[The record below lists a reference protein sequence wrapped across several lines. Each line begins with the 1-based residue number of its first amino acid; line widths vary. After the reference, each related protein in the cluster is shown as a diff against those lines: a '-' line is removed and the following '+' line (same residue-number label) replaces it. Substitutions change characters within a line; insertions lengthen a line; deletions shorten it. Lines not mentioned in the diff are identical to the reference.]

1 MDTLK
6 VKFSLKNRHEKGINH
21 ILMIYAFFDVLKA
34 RRNFFVAK
42 VNYEPRTRG
51 CWRPHK
57 QKDFSFTFFY
67 LFKRLIFT
75 KYSLATSSAGLPF
88 APTSKFIWLI
98 SSSEIFPAN

>member
-1 MDTLK
+1 MNRTLTI
-6 VKFSLKNRHEKGINH
+6 H
-21 ILMIYAFFDVLKA
+21 AVLKA
-34 RRNFFVAK
+34 RRKIFSHETRV
-42 VNYEPRTRG
+42 RG

-57 QKDFSFTFFY
+57 QKDFSFAFFY
-67 LFKRLIFT
+67 LFKRLTFT

>member
-1 MDTLK
+1 MNRTFTIHAVLK
-6 VKFSLKNRHEKGINH
+6 V
-21 ILMIYAFFDVLKA
+21 

-42 VNYEPRTRG
+42 VIYEPRMRG
-51 CWRPHK
+51 CWRPHN
-57 QKDFSFTFFY
+57 QKDFSFAFFY
-67 LFKRLIFT
+67 LFKRLTFT